1 MSIIDQNGLGMGGER
16 GNSVDGYCCL
26 RFTQGRIYLDLLRDC
41 QLLKG
46 DISL

>member
-16 GNSVDGYCCL
+16 GNSVDGYGCL
-26 RFTQGRIYLDLLRDC
+26 RFMQGRRYLDLLRDS

-46 DISL
+46 DVSL